1 MNGMYLALKLACHEC
16 LINVN
21 HYFVSV
27 LISIVVEDSM
37 VGSYLSK
44 PACQKGRGGREGTD
58 GQMTVKEGIHVEDR
72 VVCIF

>member
-1 MNGMYLALKLACHEC
+1 MLIIILFQFSLVLLLKT
-16 LINVN
+16 
-21 HYFVSV
+21 
-27 LISIVVEDSM
+27 M

-44 PACQKGRGGREGTD
+44 PACQKGSGGREGTD